1 MYEIKSRRLRS
12 QILTCFIF
20 LVLFSKN
27 GFVKKS
33 NPSEKNVIVEEE
45 LDCIDIDDIGNLE
58 DSPRLVFIDEDCGNL
73 IVVNDGGELIE
84 ILTKRR
90 SQTFY
95 NSLKICPLSGKCCR
109 REYFFSS
116 HVEYLL

>member
-1 MYEIKSRRLRS
+1 MYEIKSRRLPS

-20 LVLFSKN
+20 LALFSKH

-58 DSPRLVFIDEDCGNL
+58 ASTRLVFIDEECGNL
-73 IVVNDGGELIE
+73 IVVNDGGELTRNINQ
-84 ILTKRR
+84 KKK
-90 SQTFY
+90 SD
-95 NSLKICPLSGKCCR
+95 
-109 REYFFSS
+109 
-116 HVEYLL
+116 LLQ